1 MFQQI
6 TILGPGLLGASIA
19 MAIKQ
24 AHPSTRI
31 HTWSRRVETRKKS
44 QTADWCDQVFST
56 AQTAVQHSDLVI
68 LCTPVATIV
77 PLLEDILDHL
87 QAQACVTDVGS
98 TKAEICQ
105 AAHHLF
111 SGSAA
116 HFIGSHPMAGSAQSG
131 MEHAQASL
139 LKEAY
144 CLITPMADTP
154 PEQVAHLVDF
164 WRMLH
169 MQAQLLSPS
178 EHDRIVAHISHLPH
192 FLASSL
198 AWQLAQKPSEWT
210 QYCGGGLRDSTRIA
224 SGDPTLWQQ
233 IFHQNK
239 REVLHAIDGLEQSL
253 ASLKQAL
260 HCDNSSELYKRLEQ
274 AKNYRDQL

>member
-19 MAIKQ
+19 MAVKQ
-24 AHPSTRI
+24 AHPNI
-31 HTWSRRVETRKKS
+31 QIQTWSRRAETRQKS
-44 QTADWCDQVFST
+44 QNTDWCDQVFST
-56 AQTAVQHSDLVI
+56 AAEAVKGSDLVI
-68 LCTPVATIV
+68 ICTPVATIV
-77 PLLEDILDHL
+77 PLLEAILDHL
-87 QAQACVTDVGS
+87 QPQACVTDVGS

-105 AAHHLF
+105 AADHLF
-111 SGSAA
+111 ADSEA

-131 MEHAQASL
+131 MEHANASL
-139 LKEAY
+139 LQAAY
-144 CLITPMADTP
+144 CLITPQPHTP
-154 PEQVAHLVDF
+154 AEHIERLVDF
-164 WRMLH
+164 WRQLH
-169 MQAQLLSPS
+169 MQPQLLSAS

-198 AWQLAQKPSEWT
+198 AWQLAQKPNNWT

-233 IFHQNK
+233 IFQQNK
-239 REVLHAIDGLEQSL
+239 DEVLKAVEGLERSI
-253 ASLKQAL
+253 ADLKQAL
-260 HCDNSSELYKRLEQ
+260 NGDDLSELFQRLQQ